1 MGTEKFVE
9 KCKKIIVDYFNRCA
23 EKTDKTLIAADDV
36 YVVWCCK
43 TLQNNKA
50 LLSTTVTDGMYYE
63 ITYNGDKDE
72 FYLDAYKKSVCPF
85 CMDERKADMDLEDM
99 IGMLE
104 RLPDAI
110 KFVDIVVEDEM
121 IGLIIPSEKL
131 LSLLKEDDE
140 FLNYYIFSGPIKNI
154 DIEGGVMHVDL

>member
-1 MGTEKFVE
+1 MTNHCIYCGLE
-9 KCKKIIVDYFNRCA
+9 IP
-23 EKTDKTLIAADDV
+23 DDR
-36 YVVWCCK
+36 
-43 TLQNNKA
+43 
-50 LLSTTVTDGMYYE
+50 
-63 ITYNGDKDE
+63 
-72 FYLDAYKKSVCPF
+72 SVCPF
-85 CMDERKADMDLEDM
+85 CMDCMDERKAKMDLEDL

-154 DIEGGVMHVDL
+154 DIEGDVMHVDL